1 MGQIERRN
9 KVVPIMERLVKDDMS
24 FDEFR
29 VGIPHG
35 SISLVHLVHNFRDHF
50 QASGRDGAASSLAS
64 VFHGQ
69 ERMSVP
75 RFRYLGEEAVLD
87 RVELGTVWRIVH
99 DKDTHADTAGKVDK
113 VLLDN
118 VMSARVGSAAVAEHR
133 EKVGVGVE
141 RFQMPVP
148 NPLDVA
154 AHELGGVVVCSNG
167 EVTRVVGDVV
177 DAVGD
182 NRPGGEGRE
191 VMVEG
196 LRGRRAVDLPRALE
210 VSNHLLLLGVYADD
224 GYAGFKAG
232 RLRHGDFFE
241 LWVSVIDH
249 AHRQTFD
256 KRPSFKTF
264 YNNHLADNVVRHNIS
279 LFEHQPSD
287 LRDTDVKP
295 LRVLVLGKS
304 RQVHVQDFM
313 ESRHPFGMCVGFAL
327 GTASRLA
334 NSAAAWQDLVVKF
347 KNPLING
354 VLAHLQTLAQSPH
367 SDAHGTRRD
376 GRKIMSPVKLID
388 GRKILHLD
396 ICQTYWRIFRI
407 HCNKLRIIYKD
418 TKFSPIINELNC

>member
-87 RVELGTVWRIVH
+87 RVELGTVRGIVH

-118 VMSARVGSAAVAEHR
+118 VMPARVGSAAVAEHR

-148 NPLDVA
+148 DPLDVV

-182 NRPGGEGRE
+182 NRSGGEGRE

-196 LRGRRAVDLPRALE
+196 LRGRRAVDLPRAFE
-210 VSNHLLLLGVYADD
+210 VSDHLLLLGVYADD
-224 GYAGFKAG
+224 GYAGFNAG
-232 RLRHGDFFE
+232 RLRHGDLFE
-241 LWVSVIDH
+241 LGVPVLDH
-249 AHRQTFD
+249 AQRQAFG
-256 KRPSFKTF
+256 KRPFLKPCRI
-264 YNNHLADNVVRHNIS
+264 NQLAGNMVRHLVS
-279 LFEHQPSD
+279 FFEHQPSY
-287 LRDTDVKP
+287 LRNIDVKP
-295 LRVLVLGKS
+295 SGVLVLGKS
-304 RQVHVQDFM
+304 RQMRAQDFL
-313 ESRHPFGMCVGFAL
+313 EGRHPFGMFVDLAL
-327 GTASRLA
+327 GAASRLA
-334 NSAAAWQDLVVKF
+334 DSADARRDFVVKF
-347 KNPLING
+347 ENSFING
-354 VLAHLQTLAQSPH
+354 VLAHLQILAQSPCP
-367 SDAHGTRRD
+367 DAHGTRRE
-376 GRKIMSPVKLID
+376 GCEIMPPVKLID
-388 GRKILHLD
+388 GIKILHLD
-396 ICQTYWRIFRI
+396 ICQTYWRIFRF
-407 HCNKLRIIYKD
+407 HCKELEIIYKD
-418 TKFSPIINELNC
+418 TKFSPVINELNC